1 MIVSEEKQLFLDMA
15 FSQRRIRMDNN
26 KGMMKVVDELF
37 EFINYFSYNISY
49 RQSSI
54 DGVLLKDI
62 PVIKEI
68 APYIYPTEIR
78 WDASDDRCVN
88 LIDSSTRTISVL
100 PDTINHFIQ
109 LEAEFRG
116 FFKLS
121 MNENTVSLDSIK
133 QVVSIKDVE
142 DRLAVKIDSEWKM
155 VSTDNPLIPY
165 PVKHYS
171 AMFEKSHFN
180 DSVKSV
186 VKDYSLNLRFSQKE
200 VNTNESH
207 QWQ

>member
-26 KGMMKVVDELF
+26 KNMSKVVDEIF
-37 EFINYFSYNISY
+37 EFVDYFSYCISY
-49 RQSSI
+49 RQSSV

-62 PVIKEI
+62 PIIKEI

-78 WDASDDRCVN
+78 WDASDDRCIN
-88 LIDSSTRTISVL
+88 LIDDSLKKTFTL

-109 LEAEFRG
+109 LQAEFRG

-133 QVVSIKDVE
+133 EVVSIKDVE
-142 DRLAVKIDSEWKM
+142 DRLAVKIDSEWKT

-165 PVKHYS
+165 PVKHYDM
-171 AMFEKSHFN
+171 MFEKSHFN
-180 DSVKSV
+180 DSVRSV
-186 VKDYSLNLRFSQKE
+186 VKDYSLNLRF
-200 VNTNESH
+200 N
-207 QWQ
+207 